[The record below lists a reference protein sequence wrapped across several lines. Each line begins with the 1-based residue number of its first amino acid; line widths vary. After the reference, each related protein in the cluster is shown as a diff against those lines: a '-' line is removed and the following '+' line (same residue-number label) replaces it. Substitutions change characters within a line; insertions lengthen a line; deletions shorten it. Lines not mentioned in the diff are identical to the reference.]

1 LIRKKLVEDKESQ
14 EIVLELVS
22 NFTISEIDT
31 LKVLQALE
39 IQRKAL

>member
-39 IQRKAL
+39 IQRFAL